1 MTAHALFSPSSMAL
15 ITKCPFALSI
25 KTPNEFSQAASEGT
39 ARHAEMEEIVKKHEM
54 FGLNTASDD
63 FLVSKT
69 ATFLLFLL
77 DGMDENRVV
86 LSEVKVHFNDL
97 LNVEPDKAF
106 GTADLV
112 IYEPISKRLSILDYK
127 FGRVPVSATNNVQL
141 SIYAY
146 GALFYLMENKII
158 NTVIDVQ
165 EIVLGILQPQAE
177 QLYNSFNTTPASLF
191 GFLQNIIK
199 PVDFVK
205 YLETNNAKELKKCA
219 GEHCT
224 SLFCKGKERCRAY
237 HDWCISAFDML

>member
-15 ITKCPFALSI
+15 VTKCPFALSV
-25 KTPNEFSQAASEGT
+25 KTPNEVSQAASEGT
-39 ARHAEMEEIVKKHEM
+39 ARHAEMEKIVKMHES
-54 FGLNTASDD
+54 FGLTTTSDD

-69 ATFLLFLL
+69 ANFLLFLL

-86 LSEVKVHFNDL
+86 LSELRVHFNDL

-112 IYEPISKRLSILDYK
+112 IYEPVSKRLSILDYK
-127 FGRVPVSATNNVQL
+127 FGRVPVNATNNVQL

-146 GALFYLMENKII
+146 GTLFYLMDSKII

-177 QLYNSFNTTPASLF
+177 QLYNSFNTTPAQLF

-205 YLETNNAKELKKCA
+205 YLETNDAKDLKKCA

-237 HDWCISAFDML
+237 HDWCISAFDTL

>member
-54 FGLNTASDD
+54 FGLNTSSDD

-86 LSEVKVHFNDL
+86 LSEVKVYFNDL

-146 GALFYLMENKII
+146 GALFYLMKNKII

-205 YLETNNAKELKKCA
+205 YLETNNAKDLKKCA
-219 GEHCT
+219 GVSDRYCCDT
-224 SLFCKGKERCRAY
+224 V
-237 HDWCISAFDML
+237 